1 MRHVPLAAGV
11 LLLVACAGPSAEA
24 LRAAVAAAPEAG
36 RILPVPFFPQE
47 EYQCGPAAVASV
59 LAYWGIATEPAAI
72 AEAIYLP
79 RLRGTLSLDLLLYA
93 EQRGLRAVLLPQ
105 SADALKV
112 ALRAGRPI
120 IALLNVGSRLIPT
133 WHYVVVV
140 GYADGPRAFLAHDGR
155 HRERVFPYDDFT
167 WRWQAS
173 GRWALLVEPPP
184 GGVPGGPP
192 PA

>member
-1 MRHVPLAAGV
+1 MRHVRLAAGF
-11 LLLVACAGPSAEA
+11 LLLAACAGPSAEA
-24 LRAAVAAAPEAG
+24 LRAAVAAAPEGG

-47 EYQCGPAAVASV
+47 EYQCGPAAVASI
-59 LAYWGIATEPAAI
+59 LAYWGISAEPAAI

-79 RLRGTLSLDLLLYA
+79 RLKGTLSLDLLLYA

-105 SADALKV
+105 SADALKA

-155 HRERVFPYDDFT
+155 HRERVFSYDDFA

-173 GRWALLVEPPP
+173 GQWALLVEPPP
-184 GGVPGGPP
+184 GSPAGGAP

>member
-1 MRHVPLAAGV
+1 MRHVPLAAG
-11 LLLVACAGPSAEA
+11 LLLLAACAGPSAEA

-59 LAYWGIATEPAAI
+59 LAYWGIAAEPAAI

-112 ALRAGRPI
+112 ALRAG
-120 IALLNVGSRLIPT
+120 
-133 WHYVVVV
+133 
-140 GYADGPRAFLAHDGR
+140 
-155 HRERVFPYDDFT
+155 
-167 WRWQAS
+167 
-173 GRWALLVEPPP
+173 
-184 GGVPGGPP
+184 
-192 PA
+192 